1 MGETRKRGT
10 RATFHPGWE
19 PGTLPEE
26 EVLRRGGALYDDGM
40 YWEAHEVW
48 EEVWRRRKGQPDR
61 DFLKGLIQGAAG
73 MWHLSQGNY
82 KGAVSVLGRAIDYLQ
97 PYLPAREGV
106 DVDGLQRALR
116 AARTATARARIRAR
130 FEGDVRKIRIQP
142 LAAVPTLEVVLDDGT
157 GRLTALFMGRRG
169 IAGVECGRRLAIEG
183 TPVAGERGLTLYNP
197 AYDLR

>member
-1 MGETRKRGT
+1 MISTDTARGHGGHEETV
-10 RATFHPGWE
+10 P
-19 PGTLPEE
+19 
-26 EVLRRGGALYDDGM
+26 
-40 YWEAHEVW
+40 
-48 EEVWRRRKGQPDR
+48 
-61 DFLKGLIQGAAG
+61 I
-73 MWHLSQGNY
+73 
-82 KGAVSVLGRAIDYLQ
+82 
-97 PYLPAREGV
+97 
-106 DVDGLQRALR
+106 
-116 AARTATARARIRAR
+116 ATARARIRAR

>member
-1 MGETRKRGT
+1 MISMEISKGHSRRQETV
-10 RATFHPGWE
+10 P
-19 PGTLPEE
+19 
-26 EVLRRGGALYDDGM
+26 
-40 YWEAHEVW
+40 
-48 EEVWRRRKGQPDR
+48 
-61 DFLKGLIQGAAG
+61 I
-73 MWHLSQGNY
+73 
-82 KGAVSVLGRAIDYLQ
+82 
-97 PYLPAREGV
+97 
-106 DVDGLQRALR
+106 
-116 AARTATARARIRAR
+116 ATARPRIRAR